1 VLFIDDSADAR
12 DLVSTILTDR
22 GAIVRTCDSSDAA
35 LAALARERPDIVIS
49 DIEMPG
55 GDGYEMI
62 RALRVRD
69 EDREAPIPAIA
80 LTGATRAED
89 RIRMLAGGFQLHVPK
104 PVDPAE
110 LVAAV
115 AALAARFRSPRSTS
129 RPTKP

>member
-1 VLFIDDSADAR
+1 
-12 DLVSTILTDR
+12 
-22 GAIVRTCDSSDAA
+22 
-35 LAALARERPDIVIS
+35 
-49 DIEMPG
+49 MPG

-69 EDREAPIPAIA
+69 EDRQAPIPAIA

-115 AALAARFRSPRSTS
+115 AALAVQFRDPRSPA
-129 RPTKP
+129 RPEKS